1 MPLAEAMMESIS
13 SLTLNRLSVYLRALR
28 QLDEE
33 GARRISSRELANR
46 FQLSAAQIRKDL
58 AQFGELGIRGV
69 GYEVGHLR
77 RKLEAQLGLRRE
89 HRAIIVGAGNIGS
102 ALAQFPGLNSEL
114 FKVVGIVDIDPA
126 RIGVTVGRVVVRPS
140 SRPGRAGARHRGRA
154 GHPGGAGG
162 GRAGELRRD
171 GAGGHPRGAQFRAG
185 APARES
191 VDPREK
197 RRPDDLPRRAG
208 PPPALSRTLSPPHA
222 RRH

>member
-1 MPLAEAMMESIS
+1 MESIS

-33 GARRISSRELANR
+33 GAQRISSREMASR
-46 FQLSAAQIRKDL
+46 FHLSAAQIRKDL

-77 RKLEAQLGLRRE
+77 RKLEAQLGLKRE

-126 RIGVTVGRVVVRPS
+126 RIGVQVGRVVVRPS
-140 SRPGRAGARHRGRA
+140 GDLPDLVRDTQAELGILAVPAEAAQENYDAMEKAGIRAV
-154 GHPGGAGG
+154 
-162 GRAGELRRD
+162 LN
-171 GAGGHPRGAQFRAG
+171 F
-185 APARES
+185 AP
-191 VDPREK
+191 VHLREK
-197 RRPDDLPRRAG
+197 PSTHVKNVDLMIFLEELAHHLG
-208 PPPALSRTLSPPHA
+208 
-222 RRH
+222 